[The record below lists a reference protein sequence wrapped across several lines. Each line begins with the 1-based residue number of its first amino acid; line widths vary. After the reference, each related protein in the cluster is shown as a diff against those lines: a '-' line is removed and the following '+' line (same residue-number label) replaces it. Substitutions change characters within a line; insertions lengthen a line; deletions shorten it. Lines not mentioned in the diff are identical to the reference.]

1 MQGPKTCHRKRLPHD
16 RPGPFNAYGVAF
28 VIASVPTMR
37 GLNTQGQQFL
47 RAELAPNGYF
57 PPHTHPRASELI
69 FVIQGAVE
77 VGFVTS
83 FPDYKYYNKVLN
95 KGDAFIFPV
104 GLVHTVRNVAR
115 GNSIT
120 TSSLNSQ
127 NPGII
132 FLPDSLYAAK
142 PPINSSYL
150 ARASKLDENTVKDL
164 HTKMWF
170 A

>member
-1 MQGPKTCHRKRLPHD
+1 MTGLD
-16 RPGPFNAYGVAF
+16 RPGPFNAYGVTF
-28 VIASVPTMR
+28 VVASVPTMP
-37 GLNTQGQQFL
+37 GLNTQGQLFL

-57 PPHTHPRASELI
+57 PPHIHPRASELTY
-69 FVIQGAVE
+69 VMEGAVE

-83 FPDYKYYNKVLN
+83 FPDYKYYSKVLN

-104 GLVHTVRNVAR
+104 GLVHTVQNVAR
-115 GNSIT
+115 GKSVT

-127 NPGII
+127 NPGFI

-150 ARASKLDENTVKDL
+150 ARASKLDENTVKYL
-164 HTKMWF
+164 QTKMWF
-170 A
+170 G